1 MIDLHCHVLPGID
14 DGAKDIDESIAL
26 LKAAI
31 DNGISHMIC
40 TPHIQL
46 GYFDNTVASIATV
59 FQQLQQQVKAN
70 ALDINLA
77 YAAEVRI
84 CPEIMIWHKQK
95 KLPFIGKW
103 QGQDVLLLEL
113 PHSHVPP
120 GTEQLLEWLHK
131 NNIIAMIAHPE
142 RNRDILADFGKFK
155 QLARAGCLFQ
165 ITAASVCGD
174 FGESVQQL
182 SYKLLLD
189 DLVTIMAT
197 DAHSIKRRP
206 PKLAEG
212 KAVVAKLIGQEKAHQ
227 LVYEIPKLISASKF
241 AAIAS

>member
-1 MIDLHCHVLPGID
+1 MIDLHCHVLPAID
-14 DGAKDIDESIAL
+14 DGAKDIDESLSLIR
-26 LKAAI
+26 AAV
-31 DNGISHMIC
+31 DNGISHMMC
-40 TPHIQL
+40 TPHIQT
-46 GYFDNTVASIATV
+46 GFFDNTIESIAQAFEPV
-59 FQQLQQQVKAN
+59 ARQVALQS
-70 ALDINLA
+70 LDIQLA
-77 YAAEVRI
+77 FAAEVRI

-95 KLPFIGKW
+95 QLPFIGKW
-103 QGQDVLLLEL
+103 QGQNVLLLEL

-120 GTEQLLEWLHK
+120 GTEQLIKWLGK
-131 NNIIAMIAHPE
+131 NDIIAMIAHPE

-155 QLARAGCLFQ
+155 RLAKAGCLFQ

-182 SYKLLLD
+182 SHKLLLE

-212 KAVVAKLIGQEKAHQ
+212 KAVVVELVGQEKAHQ
-227 LVYEIPKLISASKF
+227 LVYEIPKLISESKF
-241 AAIAS
+241 AAIT